1 MSWVLKPAQVFG
13 PIRKWPCFPQSA
25 GPFAEGN
32 SGSYLGAQD
41 RAGYRGERGEDGLSE
56 AHGAGLLS
64 MIGW

>member
-1 MSWVLKPAQVFG
+1 MG
-13 PIRKWPCFPQSA
+13 FPQSA

-41 RAGYRGERGEDGLSE
+41 RAGYLGERGEDGLSE